1 MVGKLFHSSN
11 SELKD
16 NSKIHFSKPKIDK
29 NRVLKS
35 DVFYMEE
42 GKPRIEYQT
51 DFFELVNGI
60 QTSASGLKYIDIPSN
75 QVTGPFFDFVSEMD
89 ELVIGR
95 VFQNR
100 KKWFSED
107 MNLDQDTIDKYYKN
121 LLRNGKINGNS
132 TTFIRL
138 RINPDVI
145 LKNHYGHKINF
156 ETIGVNSKVQLK
168 LLFDGLLFYHQLI
181 TPEYYIQEIKCY
193 DGKLNIQTL
202 QNDLPTIT
210 SEKINSAYETDL
222 EYLNMNGKDETDA
235 EDLMQYEIKNEEVI
249 KNERNERNKMN
260 NREICREETDAED
273 LSNFEKN
280 NEAFV
285 RDTLGDTLGV
295 THENTCENTSE
306 DTLGEK
312 NGLNYVQK
320 SDELDEMISKTLSKV
335 NALENT
341 ENGELEDIEN
351 QVVFLL
357 EKIKRMKESSK
368 TSQTS
373 QRRSNQ
379 SESELSSI

>member
-16 NSKIHFSKPKIDK
+16 NFKIHFSKPKIDK

-89 ELVIGR
+89 ELIIGR

-138 RINPDVI
+138 RINPDVV
-145 LKNHYGHKINF
+145 LKNHYGHKIDF
-156 ETIGVNSKVQLK
+156 EKIGANSKVQLK

-181 TPEYYIQEIKCY
+181 TPEYFIQEIKCY
-193 DGKLNIQTL
+193 DGKLDIKSFH
-202 QNDLPTIT
+202 NDLPTIT
-210 SEKINSAYETDL
+210 SEKINSAYETDI
-222 EYLNMNGKDETDA
+222 EYGNTNGKEETDA

-249 KNERNERNKMN
+249 RNERNEMNK
-260 NREICREETDAED
+260 RGICREETDAED
-273 LSNFEKN
+273 LFNFEEKN
-280 NEAFV
+280 DAFV
-285 RDTLGDTLGV
+285 RETLGD
-295 THENTCENTSE
+295 
-306 DTLGEK
+306 K
-312 NGLNYVQK
+312 NSLNQVQNLT
-320 SDELDEMISKTLSKV
+320 EIDEMLAKTLSKA

-341 ENGELEDIEN
+341 ENGELDDIEN

-357 EKIKRMKESSK
+357 GKIKRMKESSK

-373 QRRSNQ
+373 QHRFNQ

>member
-16 NSKIHFSKPKIDK
+16 NSKIHFSKPNIDK
-29 NRVLKS
+29 NGILKS
-35 DVFYMEE
+35 NIFYMEE
-42 GKPRIEYQT
+42 GKPKIEYQT

-60 QTSASGLKYIDIPSN
+60 QTSASGVKYIDIPSN

-138 RINPDVI
+138 RINPDVV

-156 ETIGVNSKVQLK
+156 ETIGANSKVQLK

-181 TPEYYIQEIKCY
+181 TPEYFIQEIKCY
-193 DGKLNIQTL
+193 DGKLDIKSFH
-202 QNDLPTIT
+202 NDLPTIT

-222 EYLNMNGKDETDA
+222 EYGNTNGKEETDA

-249 KNERNERNKMN
+249 RNERNEKKKK
-260 NREICREETDAED
+260 EICRAETDAED
-273 LSNFEKN
+273 LSNFEEK

-285 RDTLGDTLGV
+285 RETLGEIL
-295 THENTCENTSE
+295 E

-312 NGLNYVQK
+312 NGLNNVQK

-379 SESELSSI
+379 NQSESELSSI

>member
-16 NSKIHFSKPKIDK
+16 NSKIHFSKPNIDK
-29 NRVLKS
+29 NGILKS
-35 DVFYMEE
+35 NIFYMEE
-42 GKPRIEYQT
+42 GKPKIEYQT

-60 QTSASGLKYIDIPSN
+60 QTSASGVKYIDIPSN

-138 RINPDVI
+138 RINPDVV

-156 ETIGVNSKVQLK
+156 ETIGANSKVQLK

-181 TPEYYIQEIKCY
+181 TPEYFIQEIKCY
-193 DGKLNIQTL
+193 DGKLDIKSFH
-202 QNDLPTIT
+202 NDLPTIT

-222 EYLNMNGKDETDA
+222 EYGNTNGKEETDA

-249 KNERNERNKMN
+249 RNERNEKKKK
-260 NREICREETDAED
+260 EICREETDAED
-273 LSNFEKN
+273 LSNFEEK

-285 RDTLGDTLGV
+285 RETLGEIL
-295 THENTCENTSE
+295 E

-312 NGLNYVQK
+312 NGLNNVQK

-379 SESELSSI
+379 NQSESELSSI

>member
-42 GKPRIEYQT
+42 GKPKIEYQT

-60 QTSASGLKYIDIPSN
+60 QTSVSGLKYIDIPSN

-145 LKNHYGHKINF
+145 LKNHYGHKIDF
-156 ETIGVNSKVQLK
+156 DKIGADSKVQLK

-181 TPEYYIQEIKCY
+181 TPEYFIQEIKCY
-193 DGKLNIQTL
+193 DGKLDIKSFH
-202 QNDLPTIT
+202 NDLPTIT
-210 SEKINSAYETDL
+210 SEKINSAYETDI
-222 EYLNMNGKDETDA
+222 EYGNTNGKEETDA

-249 KNERNERNKMN
+249 RNERNK
-260 NREICREETDAED
+260 RRICREETDAED
-273 LSNFEKN
+273 LSNFEEK

-285 RDTLGDTLGV
+285 RETLGDIREDTR
-295 THENTCENTSE
+295 E
-306 DTLGEK
+306 DTLGYN
-312 NGLNYVQK
+312 NGLNQVQNYT
-320 SDELDEMISKTLSKV
+320 EIDEMLAKTLSKA

-341 ENGELEDIEN
+341 ENGELDDIEN

-368 TSQTS
+368 ISQTS
-373 QRRSNQ
+373 QHRSNQ
-379 SESELSSI
+379 SESELLSI

>member
-1 MVGKLFHSSN
+1 M
-11 SELKD
+11 
-16 NSKIHFSKPKIDK
+16 
-29 NRVLKS
+29 
-35 DVFYMEE
+35 
-42 GKPRIEYQT
+42 
-51 DFFELVNGI
+51 
-60 QTSASGLKYIDIPSN
+60 
-75 QVTGPFFDFVSEMD
+75 
-89 ELVIGR
+89 
-95 VFQNR
+95 
-100 KKWFSED
+100 
-107 MNLDQDTIDKYYKN
+107 
-121 LLRNGKINGNS
+121 LRNGKINGNS

-138 RINPDVI
+138 RINPDVV

-156 ETIGVNSKVQLK
+156 ETIGANSKVQLK

-181 TPEYYIQEIKCY
+181 TPEYFIQEIKCY
-193 DGKLNIQTL
+193 DGKLDIKSFH
-202 QNDLPTIT
+202 NDLPTIT

-222 EYLNMNGKDETDA
+222 EYGNTNGKEETDA

-249 KNERNERNKMN
+249 RNERNEKKKK
-260 NREICREETDAED
+260 EICREETDAED
-273 LSNFEKN
+273 LSNFEEK

-285 RDTLGDTLGV
+285 RETLGEIL
-295 THENTCENTSE
+295 E

-312 NGLNYVQK
+312 NGLNNVQK